1 MGEHQIRTG
10 LRELR
15 LRAGLQQRELAERA
29 EVSRQTLSALEQGES
44 VPATDLAL
52 RLCRVLGCRV
62 EDMFWL
68 EDDGGSLEATLLAA
82 RAAGA
87 GAGAGAVADGGAL
100 AGQRVAIAAM
110 DAQVAVPRW
119 LARPLEGEDSGVGT
133 PADGIVEER
142 VGAGSEP
149 ARARIRSLR
158 GTERLR
164 QNLFVAGCDPAL
176 GLLAGHLGERFPGAR
191 LHWLEA
197 GSGAALDLLA
207 RSEVHLGGAH
217 LYDEETGEHNV
228 AAVRR
233 RLGDRAA
240 VLVNLAVWE
249 QGLVLA
255 PGNPRRIRKVADL
268 ARKGVR
274 LVGRE
279 KGTGSEELLGRRA
292 AEAGVPR
299 RALQFVAVARSHLAV
314 ARAVAAGTA
323 DAGVATRLAASALG
337 LAFVPLDEA
346 RFDLVVP
353 RGAVAA
359 DPRIERLLDVLRS
372 PRFRRDLGAL
382 AGYSTTHTGQLMAE
396 TPALP

>member
-1 MGEHQIRTG
+1 MTEHQVRSG
-10 LRELR
+10 LRALR
-15 LRAGLQQRELAERA
+15 LRAGLQQRELAEQA

-52 RLCRVLGCRV
+52 RLARVLGCRV
-62 EDMFWL
+62 EDIFWL
-68 EDDGGSLEATLLAA
+68 EDDGGQLEATLLAS
-82 RAAGA
+82 AAPA
-87 GAGAGAVADGGAL
+87 AQSTDAGGAI
-100 AGQRVAIAAM
+100 AGKRVAIAAV
-110 DAQVAVPRW
+110 DGRAAVPRW
-119 LARPLEGEDSGVGT
+119 LARSLDGEDTGGVGT
-133 PADGIVEER
+133 PADGIIEEQ
-142 VGAGSEP
+142 VGHGGGP
-149 ARARIRSLR
+149 ARARIRTQR
-158 GTERLR
+158 GAERLR

-191 LHWLEA
+191 LHWQDA
-197 GSGAALDLLA
+197 GSAAALDLLA

-228 AAVRR
+228 AAVQR
-233 RLGDRAA
+233 RLGDTAA

-268 ARKGVR
+268 ARKGIR

-279 KGTGSEELLGRRA
+279 KGTGSEELLARRA
-292 AEAGVPR
+292 ADEGVPR
-299 RALQFVAVARSHLAV
+299 RALHFVAVARSHLAV
-314 ARAVAAGTA
+314 ARAVAAGIA

-346 RFDLVVP
+346 RFDLVLP
-353 RGAVAA
+353 RASSTS
-359 DPRIERLLDVLRS
+359 DPRIERLLDVLRG

-382 AGYSTTHTGQLMAE
+382 PGYGTARTGEVMAQ
-396 TPALP
+396 TQGPPP